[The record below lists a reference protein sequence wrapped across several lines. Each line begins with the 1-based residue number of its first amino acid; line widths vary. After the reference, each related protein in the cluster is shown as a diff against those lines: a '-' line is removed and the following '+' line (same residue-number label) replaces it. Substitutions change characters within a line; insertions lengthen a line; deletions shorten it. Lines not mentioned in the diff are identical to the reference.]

1 MKLTVTSKID
11 IDDIN
16 TVIQEYTL
24 DCNGKQYNRFAYN
37 LIETLIYRSENFDE
51 QDQLLNKIS
60 NLIKNTQNKIC

>member
-16 TVIQEYTL
+16 TAIQEYTL
-24 DCNGKQYNRFAYN
+24 DCNGTQYNRFAYN